1 MSIFERKSAIV
12 RTNKTLKEYREKY
25 GRLFDKGRIIAY
37 TKKEYDYYFNEP
49 HFRPNYHYRSI
60 KIKEYWLIG
69 GLYYEVPQSIFH
81 AIIGAF
87 KSKPKSTPSK
97 HEEVAKVT
105 TKKRTKD
112 RAISYDMMHYKGN
125 RSSFWLI
132 LLAIALNIAMFIIIY
147 RANTSKL
154 AADLQLGFDLIINVV
169 FMLVA
174 FLAAEKTKR
183 YSKEWGI
190 VSFVLGGI
198 QVARI
203 FWIPLYYY
211 LNGGISSGEFS
222 ACVILQACGA
232 AACIFAG
239 ALTLIKYRILQ
250 DHEPLIKKQGAK
262 KDVRT

>member
-1 MSIFERKSAIV
+1 MSIVKRNRAII
-12 RTNKTLKEYREKY
+12 RTNKTLKEYRKKY
-25 GRLFDKGRIIAY
+25 GRLYDKGRLLSY
-37 TKKEYDYYFNEP
+37 TSNEYNYYFNNP
-49 HFRPNYHYRSI
+49 HFGPTCHYR
-60 KIKEYWLIG
+60 KCCIKEYWLIND
-69 GLYYEVPQSIFH
+69 LYYEVP
-81 AIIGAF
+81 
-87 KSKPKSTPSK
+87 
-97 HEEVAKVT
+97 EL
-105 TKKRTKD
+105 TKKPTKVEAANKKAELTEK
-112 RAISYDMMHYKGN
+112 RKISFDMMHYKGN
-125 RSSFWLI
+125 SISFWFI

-147 RANTSKL
+147 KANTSDL

-169 FMLVA
+169 FMLAA

-211 LNGGISSGEFS
+211 LNGGITSGAFS

-232 AACIFAG
+232 AACIIAG
-239 ALTLIKYRILQ
+239 AFTLIKYRILQ
-250 DHEPLIKKQGAK
+250 EHEPLIKKEGAK